1 MKLVLLAGGYGT
13 RISEESH
20 LRPKPMVEI
29 GSLPIILHIMKY
41 YSTYGIKEFIICL
54 GYKGYVIKEYFN
66 NYFIHNSDLTINL
79 SNDKKEVLVNKNE
92 NWKITLID
100 TGIDTMT
107 GGRLKRVRHLLDD
120 TFLMTYS
127 DGLSDIDI
135 SELIK
140 FHKSHKKL
148 ATLTA
153 VSPPSK
159 YGSLIIDNNE
169 IVSSFQEKPKDT
181 NDWINGGY
189 FVLEPGV
196 FDYIDNDFTIWEKEP
211 LQDLSK
217 DKNLFAFKHKGFWQ
231 PMDTLRE
238 KNQLNEYWKLNK
250 APWKKW

>member
-1 MKLVLLAGGYGT
+1 
-13 RISEESH
+13 
-20 LRPKPMVEI
+20 
-29 GSLPIILHIMKY
+29 
-41 YSTYGIKEFIICL
+41 
-54 GYKGYVIKEYFN
+54 
-66 NYFIHNSDLTINL
+66 
-79 SNDKKEVLVNKNE
+79 
-92 NWKITLID
+92 
-100 TGIDTMT
+100 
-107 GGRLKRVRHLLDD
+107 
-120 TFLMTYS
+120 MTYS

-196 FDYIDNDFTIWEKEP
+196 FEYIDNDFTIWEKEP
-211 LQDLSK
+211 LQDLSR